1 MGLKRI
7 IALLFSVSLTLSI
20 SGVMYAENVEKDSQ
34 ALINQKYNLEEKF
47 RDEFGF
53 KNNNYQLLSIEN
65 ESSVQKYG
73 VHLTAQEEA
82 EMDRRVEVEQK
93 FIPDFEKAIR
103 DSSLS
108 KNYAGMYIQQAPEHK
123 IIVRFTGE
131 PTKSFINNNQEG
143 ESFVENLN
151 LIVSRQ
157 TLDAAYL
164 LSPNEIVYEI
174 VEYSEEQL
182 MGFADNIVSKLNL
195 LKEKNVNVTKIH
207 SDFPNQKVVV
217 SLGNDLSTENQEI
230 IQSMFSTYPLDF
242 NGDLGLIEE
251 TARNTYTGTIM
262 GGHEINSTGKCTAGV
277 PAKSRSN
284 GNLFLITA
292 GHCADQGTNFRQ
304 GGYLLGPMSNVF
316 MGSYV
321 DSGAIRL
328 SGGNHTPSNVIYNT
342 SGINPGNPTRLT
354 GVQAISSSKIG
365 ETVIKSGATTDTTTG
380 TLQGKDVY
388 FTSSTGPGRYLF
400 ETSTISQP
408 GDSGSP
414 VFAGSGF
421 KGIVHG
427 RILSNDSMLYSHAER
442 ILNGLNMDLYV
453 P

>member
-1 MGLKRI
+1 
-7 IALLFSVSLTLSI
+7 
-20 SGVMYAENVEKDSQ
+20 
-34 ALINQKYNLEEKF
+34 
-47 RDEFGF
+47 
-53 KNNNYQLLSIEN
+53 
-65 ESSVQKYG
+65 
-73 VHLTAQEEA
+73 
-82 EMDRRVEVEQK
+82 MDRRVDVEQN
-93 FIPDFEKAIR
+93 FIPNFEKAIF

-108 KNYAGMYIQQAPEHK
+108 ENYAGMYIQQAPEHK

-131 PTKSFINNNQEG
+131 PTKSFINNNQE
-143 ESFVENLN
+143 ESFVESLD
-151 LIVSRQ
+151 LIVSEQ
-157 TLDAAYL
+157 SLDAASL
-164 LSPNEIVYEI
+164 LSPDEIVYEK

-182 MGFADNIVSKLNL
+182 MSFVENIVSKLDL
-195 LKEKNVNVTKIH
+195 LKEQNVNVTRIH
-207 SDFPNQKVVV
+207 SDFPNQKIVV
-217 SLGNDLSTENQEI
+217 SLGNDLSTKNREI
-230 IQSMFSTYPLDF
+230 IQSMFNTYPLDF
-242 NGDLGLIEE
+242 NDDLGLIEE

-262 GGHEINSTGKCTAGV
+262 GGHEINYPGKCTAGV

-342 SGINPGNPTRLT
+342 SGINPGNPARLT
-354 GVQAISSSKIG
+354 GVQALSSSKIG

-388 FTSSTGPGRYLF
+388 FTSDSGPGRYLF
-400 ETSTISQP
+400 ETSTVSQP
-408 GDSGSP
+408 GDSGAP

-427 RILSNDSMLYSHAER
+427 RKLSNDSMLYTHAER